1 MTLEEVQEKLKTI
14 KDQLE
19 LVPRLQEQY
28 HQFLGMQKLL
38 LIQEQESEKPKLK
51 AVNT

>member
-1 MTLEEVQEKLKTI
+1 MTLEEVQEKLKTV

-28 HQFLGMQKLL
+28 HQLIGMEKIL
-38 LIQEQESEKPKLK
+38 LIQKQESEKPELK
-51 AVNT
+51 AVSK